1 VLDCREDM
9 KVGECSDNGE
19 KDNGLYRCVGCME
32 RERTQEGS
40 HCQSSNSYGG
50 RKKENVK
57 KSRREAKRKGLSP
70 VSVRGKRRRKAHG
83 RRTIHNTVFMD
94 SNLNTLAHYPKK
106 EMRPRSPLK
115 SLPPPFISILRT
127 ATSRPPHS
135 TTGTASS
142 PCRHPSTSSELP
154 RVFLEHFQL
163 QLQLSASP
171 VHNCTLPYCSLGE
184 YKQRTKAFALY
195 WPATSCQYALSFPS
209 SAHSQ

>member
-1 VLDCREDM
+1 
-9 KVGECSDNGE
+9 
-19 KDNGLYRCVGCME
+19 ME

-154 RVFLEHFQL
+154 RVILEYLQL
-163 QLQLSASP
+163 LLQLS
-171 VHNCTLPYCSLGE
+171 
-184 YKQRTKAFALY
+184 QRALSTTALY
-195 WPATSCQYALSFPS
+195 PIVHWGNINREQKHLPS
-209 SAHSQ
+209 IGQRRHANMPYPFLVQPILNN